1 MRIMTRTATVTA
13 LALGFGLAAMGSVQ
27 AEGLPKTFAWTA
39 YGVKSSGY
47 AVSVAIGNAL
57 SEDGYKLRVLP
68 AKNDVS
74 RMTPLKSGRVQFSAM
89 GVGSYQAQE
98 GVLDFGK
105 KAWGPQP
112 VQVMMMSW
120 ADTNTGLAV
129 TAKDANIIKASD
141 MKGKRIA
148 WVVGAPALNQNMTAW
163 LAFGDLGW
171 DDVTKVDASGWSA
184 SIQGIIDGNI
194 DVAIAS
200 TNSSMLFQ
208 VESSPR
214 GLRFFPAPAAEK
226 ENWARLLKHAP
237 WFAPHTATA
246 GVGLSKDKP
255 LEGASYGYPILIAYE
270 SQSDQV
276 VYDLVKLLHT
286 KFDKYKDAH
295 NSAIGFAM
303 DRQVFQWSV
312 PYHAGAVKYF
322 KEIGVWAAA
331 DESYNQKLLERQKVL
346 AAAWK
351 KSGGDDYAAWM
362 KARAA
367 ALRAAGFDPVW
378 EK

>member
-1 MRIMTRTATVTA
+1 M
-13 LALGFGLAAMGSVQ
+13 
-27 AEGLPKTFAWTA
+27 
-39 YGVKSSGY
+39 
-47 AVSVAIGNAL
+47 
-57 SEDGYKLRVLP
+57 
-68 AKNDVS
+68 
-74 RMTPLKSGRVQFSAM
+74 
-89 GVGSYQAQE
+89 
-98 GVLDFGK
+98 
-105 KAWGPQP
+105 
-112 VQVMMMSW
+112 
-120 ADTNTGLAV
+120 
-129 TAKDANIIKASD
+129 
-141 MKGKRIA
+141 
-148 WVVGAPALNQNMTAW
+148 
-163 LAFGDLGW
+163 
-171 DDVTKVDASGWSA
+171 
-184 SIQGIIDGNI
+184 
-194 DVAIAS
+194 
-200 TNSSMLFQ
+200 SSMLFQ

-214 GLRFFPAPAAEK
+214 GLRFFPAPVAEK

-331 DESYNQKLLERQKVL
+331 DEAHNQKLLERQKVL
-346 AAAWK
+346 AATWK

-367 ALRAAGFDPVW
+367 ALKAAGFDPVW